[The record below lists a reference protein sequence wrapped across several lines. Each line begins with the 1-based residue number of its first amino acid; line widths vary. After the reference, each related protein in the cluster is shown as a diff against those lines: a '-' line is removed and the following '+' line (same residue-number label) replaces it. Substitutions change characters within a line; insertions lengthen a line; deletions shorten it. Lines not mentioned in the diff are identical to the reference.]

1 MRPKQ
6 SGNSKRIFVIK
17 TPMNFD
23 DEVIP
28 KVEMSNAAWVQAPL
42 TGRDKNRRN
51 QHIRLKKR
59 NNPVPLDEKYLPD
72 SFRLSHYPI

>member
-51 QHIRLKKR
+51 
-59 NNPVPLDEKYLPD
+59 
-72 SFRLSHYPI
+72 